1 MALDVLYHVYDYMG
15 WKIEQDDGLMAFGL
29 SNAPACAELGT
40 QSQAREAWIEETW
53 NEEHEDSGLNQLAY
67 AKRVSRSCRESMLV
81 TVPGGA
87 GRDLKIS
94 SSTSSGREFLLGA
107 ASGTV
112 RQSTTAHFQVS
123 QEWNLCFSMGDGRE
137 SRPDIGD
144 FTLSLSDESNQMS
157 QSYLA
162 KIC

>member
-1 MALDVLYHVYDYMG
+1 L
-15 WKIEQDDGLMAFGL
+15 KAFGL

-40 QSQAREAWIEETW
+40 QSQAKGAWIEETG

-67 AKRVSRSCRESMLV
+67 AKRVSGLCRESMLV
-81 TVPGGA
+81 TVPGRA
-87 GRDLKIS
+87 RRDLKIS
-94 SSTSSGREFLLGA
+94 SSSSSGKEFLLEA
-107 ASGTV
+107 ASRTV
-112 RQSTTAHFQVS
+112 RQSTTAHFRVL
-123 QEWNLCFSMGDGRE
+123 QEWNLCFSAGDGRE

-162 KIC
+162 KIG